1 MQSPIF
7 SLEDV
12 ESVIAVRQETKIQSW
27 PSARRAVVYLRTEIV
42 NSQTC
47 QSVREILTS
56 SGLTVEE
63 RDVMLNSNFTSMFL
77 KSFRVGLTV
86 EDLML
91 PIVFF
96 DGRYIGGASEIR
108 ALKETGQLK
117 SLVFGLP
124 EVKDGTCRDC
134 GGYKFI
140 LFDGKDLIKCTACD
154 GTGLESDSSSINY
167 NSSLFS
173 SGGIKLYICL
183 EAEDSQQ
190 RHVYMICS
198 IEGGWLATQ
207 QTSPP
212 TINTEAVIY
221 GYPSMGFGVYESR
234 IILAGGELPSDL
246 HRRHNDCITFDM
258 TNNSISYEPFMLM
271 NEGKYKPLV
280 FQLDKWLYVCDSE
293 YHIDKMNNS
302 YNLSVESISPC
313 QTMCWC
319 PITSSLF
326 RRPLTSNDSLVNYSC
341 LVFGNNCLMSVPYKD
356 GARIS
361 NPSYLNHMWKFYS
374 NASLPFTGVATFYSQ
389 DDFEDFVMIYINNG
403 VVRVCQFNFFCF
415 EDSQDL
421 FTVDSHTGG
430 GEMHG
435 YFVDYGKGCFCL
447 TAYDKSYIY
456 IYTFAITRE
465 GMQSGPLKV
474 THRILSW
481 YVFSIDRFRTEG
493 RRIATIVGCFSP
505 ARNEEANSH
514 VEKVAAT
521 YFKDLKINENSD
533 PRKQSVS
540 EDWYVTHNCLFVTIQ
555 NFCPLSILWHHEK
568 PSIWHYKY
576 CRFLKI
582 RCIMILQK
590 LRKQKTGWK
599 VDQRT
604 GADITA
610 TGYSLLAFQIPS
622 FFSPKALGARCLN
635 HSIG

>member
-1 MQSPIF
+1 M
-7 SLEDV
+7 LELV
-12 ESVIAVRQETKIQSW
+12 EVGILEEEDIEHATSATFNPNRCGIA
-27 PSARRAVVYLRTEIV
+27 
-42 NSQTC
+42 
-47 QSVREILTS
+47 
-56 SGLTVEE
+56 
-63 RDVMLNSNFTSMFL
+63 
-77 KSFRVGLTV
+77 
-86 EDLML
+86 
-91 PIVFF
+91 
-96 DGRYIGGASEIR
+96 
-108 ALKETGQLK
+108 
-117 SLVFGLP
+117 
-124 EVKDGTCRDC
+124 
-134 GGYKFI
+134 
-140 LFDGKDLIKCTACD
+140 
-154 GTGLESDSSSINY
+154 
-167 NSSLFS
+167 
-173 SGGIKLYICL
+173 
-183 EAEDSQQ
+183 
-190 RHVYMICS
+190 
-198 IEGGWLATQ
+198 
-207 QTSPP
+207 
-212 TINTEAVIY
+212 
-221 GYPSMGFGVYESR
+221 
-234 IILAGGELPSDL
+234 
-246 HRRHNDCITFDM
+246 
-258 TNNSISYEPFMLM
+258 
-271 NEGKYKPLV
+271 NE
-280 FQLDKWLYVCDSE
+280 
-293 YHIDKMNNS
+293 
-302 YNLSVESISPC
+302 
-313 QTMCWC
+313 CWC

-361 NPSYLNHMWKFYS
+361 NPSYLNNMWKFYS

-435 YFVDYGKGCFCL
+435 YVVDYGKGCFCL

-493 RRIATIVGCFSP
+493 RRITTIVGCFSP

-540 EDWYVTHNCLFVTIQ
+540 EDC
-555 NFCPLSILWHHEK
+555 
-568 PSIWHYKY
+568 
-576 CRFLKI
+576 
-582 RCIMILQK
+582 
-590 LRKQKTGWK
+590 WK
-599 VDQRT
+599 VDERT